1 VQVGPQ
7 ARAKGFRAIWFD
19 SLESTNDEA
28 MALARAREPSG
39 LWVLAGE
46 QVKGRGRQGRGWTS
60 PQGNLHASVLLVQPC
75 LPRVAPQLGFV
86 AGVALHEALR
96 RVAPSA
102 RLSLKWPNDVLCDG
116 AKLAGV
122 LVEGANLPGDVFAC
136 VIGFGVNCVAAPE
149 GLAYPATSLAE
160 AGVRCGPADLL
171 PPLSDALAR
180 NLELW
185 RAGDGFSFIRSA
197 WLTVAYRL
205 GERIEARTHA
215 GVTSG
220 VFETIDS
227 HGRLVLAASTGNV
240 TIEAADVFPVG
251 DPAGTGAR
259 NRT

>member
-1 VQVGPQ
+1 MQVGPQ
-7 ARAKGFRAIWFD
+7 ARAKGFRALWFD

-28 MALARAREPSG
+28 MALARAREPTG

-46 QVKGRGRQGRGWTS
+46 QVKGRGRQGRAWTS

-86 AGVALHEALR
+86 AGVALHEALW

-122 LVEGANLPGDVFAC
+122 LVEGASLPGDVFVC

-149 GLAYPATSLAE
+149 GLAYPATNLAE

-185 RAGDGFSFIRSA
+185 RAGDGFSSIRSA
-197 WLTVAYRL
+197 WLSAAYRL

-215 GVTSG
+215 GVMTG

-227 HGRLVLAASTGNV
+227 HGRLVLTASTGNV

-251 DPAGTGAR
+251 ESAGAGAR